1 MHNQIHI
8 MLPMSYQ
15 GFQVAAVRC
24 DVRDRSDIDA
34 AVQEALKQFGGLDIA
49 VANAGT
55 YRIYSNLLKN

>member
-1 MHNQIHI
+1 

-24 DVRDRSDIDA
+24 DVRERSDIDA

-49 VANAGT
+49 VANAGS
-55 YRIYSNLLKN
+55 YRISNILKN